1 MHHGLTR
8 SDAGAI
14 SVLTHRTA
22 VENGRRLRRRFAS
35 ASTFGCATK
44 ASWIDTM
51 STLTTSQP
59 NNRAQKLALVVGY
72 LALAGGVL
80 FAYGKPAASYEIDIY
95 AATPI
100 GFWLGI
106 AIALLIAVFVTLY
119 APEGYVSL
127 AGLTLGGGAIAS
139 VAALPLLRSYFYYGN
154 GDGLTHLGWT
164 RDLFE
169 GSLSAFGLFY
179 PGIHTSA
186 LFVRG
191 VAGTTI
197 PRSLLLI
204 VFAYVLV
211 YLVFIP
217 LCVRSMTSHRGAM
230 LLGGLMGL
238 LLLPINHQGVNYM
251 SPHPISD
258 SILVTPVVVYLLINY
273 LTSPSD
279 VFDSRLPISAVS
291 AAFAI
296 TLGATVLFHPQQAA
310 NLIILFITLSGVQ
323 FLYRSIRPDSAIADH
338 RTMYG
343 PTAFIIGSFMLW
355 SVGRSRFGGSVDAVI
370 REVLSFLSGGANVG
384 ASTASQASSLTAIG
398 GSILELFL
406 KLFGVSLVV
415 AALAGLLMLTSLSG
429 RLRDAPDTRALV
441 KYFTIG
447 LVVLIPYSLV
457 FYIGSISELFFRNA
471 GLIMLFSTIL
481 GSIALYRYVSG
492 LSEIV
497 PVGGVRA
504 VLSVIIVAMLAL
516 SVVVVFPSPY
526 IFLPNDQVTETQMSG
541 YQFAFNHGTE
551 ETPIYGLRSG
561 PWRYKHGVLGV
572 EGTPVAQGSRSIP
585 GENLSALAGRTSNNR
600 YVAVTDAARQREV
613 QVYRSLR
620 YSRENVSA
628 LDNQP
633 GVSLVQTNG
642 DFDLYLVAGSNPAD
656 AGASATVSNETRTAG
671 VNRTTP
677 RAPPTNRSVFGNA
690 SPRTQRARTPTATAT
705 PTATPTPTET
715 TTATATPTTT
725 DSGSIFGSFGDSST
739 TTATPTSTQQARTT
753 ATATPTPTATA
764 TPTASPTSTAT
775 PTTTDSGSV
784 FGSFGGSS
792 NATATPTRMS
802 GPTVGG

>member
-1 MHHGLTR
+1 MTP
-8 SDAGAI
+8 
-14 SVLTHRTA
+14 
-22 VENGRRLRRRFAS
+22 LRKCEYVWMRHA
-35 ASTFGCATK
+35 AQWT
-44 ASWIDTM
+44 DTM
-51 STLTTSQP
+51 STLTTTQQP

-106 AIALLIAVFVTLY
+106 AVALLIAVFVTLY

-139 VAALPLLRSYFYYGN
+139 VAGLPLLRSYYYYGS

-164 RDLFE
+164 RDLLD

-179 PGIHTSA
+179 PGIHTSG
-186 LFVRG
+186 LFIRG

-197 PRSLLLI
+197 PRSLLLL

-230 LLGGLMGL
+230 LLGGLVGL
-238 LLLPINHQGVNYM
+238 LVLPINHLGVNYM

-258 SILVTPVVVYLLINY
+258 SILITPVVVYLLINY

-279 VFDSRLPISAVS
+279 VFDSRLPVSAISAV
-291 AAFAI
+291 FAV

-323 FLYRSIRPDSAIADH
+323 FIYRSVRPDSPIADH

-343 PTAFIIGSFMLW
+343 PTVFLIGSFMLW
-355 SVGRSRFGGSVDAVI
+355 SVGRGRYESSVDAVI
-370 REVLSFLSGGANVG
+370 RELLSFLTGGANIG
-384 ASTASQASSLTAIG
+384 ASTASQAASLTAIG
-398 GSILELFL
+398 GSFVELFL

-415 AALAGLLMLTSLSG
+415 AALAGLLMLTSIFG

-441 KYFTIG
+441 KYFTVG

-492 LSEIV
+492 LSEVV
-497 PVGGVRA
+497 PIGGVRA

-516 SVVVVFPSPY
+516 SVVVIFPSPY
-526 IFLPNDQVTETQMSG
+526 VFLPNDQVSETQISG
-541 YQFAFNHGTE
+541 YEFAFEHGLE
-551 ETPIYGLRSG
+551 DTPMYGLRDG
-561 PWRYKHGVLGV
+561 PWRYKHAILGV
-572 EGTPVAQGSRSIP
+572 EGTDVAQGSRGIP
-585 GENLSALAGRTSNNR
+585 GENLSALAGRTANNR
-600 YVAVTDAARQREV
+600 YVAVTEAAREREV

-620 YSRENVSA
+620 YSRENISA

-642 DFDLYLVAGSNPAD
+642 EFDLYLVAGSNPAD
-656 AGASATVSNETRTAG
+656 AGASATVPRNNRSAG
-671 VNRTTP
+671 TNGTTP
-677 RAPPTNRSVFGNA
+677 TAQSTNGSVFGNA
-690 SPRTQRARTPTATAT
+690 PTPTPQARTPTA
-705 PTATPTPTET
+705 
-715 TTATATPTTT
+715 
-725 DSGSIFGSFGDSST
+725 
-739 TTATPTSTQQARTT
+739 T

-764 TPTASPTSTAT
+764 TPTA
-775 PTTTDSGSV
+775 TTTDSGSI

-792 NATATPTRMS
+792 NATATSTRTS

>member
-1 MHHGLTR
+1 
-8 SDAGAI
+8 
-14 SVLTHRTA
+14 
-22 VENGRRLRRRFAS
+22 
-35 ASTFGCATK
+35 
-44 ASWIDTM
+44 M
-51 STLTTSQP
+51 STLTTTQQP
-59 NNRAQKLALVVGY
+59 HNRAQKLALVVGY

-80 FAYGKPAASYEIDIY
+80 FAYGKPASSYEIDIY
-95 AATPI
+95 TATPT

-106 AIALLIAVFVTLY
+106 AVALLVAVVVTLY

-127 AGLTLGGGAIAS
+127 AGLTLGGGAMAS
-139 VAALPLLRSYFYYGN
+139 VAALPLLRSYFYYGS

-169 GSLSAFGLFY
+169 GTLSAFGLFY

-204 VFAYVLV
+204 VLAYVLV

-217 LCVRSMTSHRGAM
+217 LCVRSMTADRGAM

-238 LLLPINHQGVNYM
+238 LVLPINHLGVNYM
-251 SPHPISD
+251 TPHPISD
-258 SILVTPVVVYLLINY
+258 AILITPVVVYLLINY

-279 VFDSRLPISAVS
+279 VFDSRLPVSAVS

-296 TLGATVLFHPQQAA
+296 ALGGMVLFHPQQAA

-323 FLYRSIRPDSAIADH
+323 LLYRSVWPDSAIASH
-338 RTMYG
+338 RTMYA
-343 PTAFIIGSFMLW
+343 PTAFLIGSFMLW
-355 SVGRSRFGGSVDAVI
+355 SVGRSRFSGSVDAVI
-370 REVLSFLSGGANVG
+370 RELLSFLTGGANLG
-384 ASTASQASSLTAIG
+384 ASAASQGASLTAIG

-441 KYFTIG
+441 KYFAIG

-457 FYIGSISELFFRNA
+457 FYIGSVSELFFRNA
-471 GLIMLFSTIL
+471 GLIVLFSTIL
-481 GSIALYRYVSG
+481 ASIALYRYVSG
-492 LSEIV
+492 LAEIV

-504 VLSVIIVAMLAL
+504 VLSVAIVAMLAL

-541 YQFAFNHGTE
+541 YRFAFEHGLE
-551 ETPIYGLRSG
+551 EAPIFGLRSG
-561 PWRYKHGVLGV
+561 PFRYKHGVLGV
-572 EGTPVAQGSRSIP
+572 EGTDITQGGRGIP
-585 GENLSALAGRTSNNR
+585 GENLSALAGRTANNR
-600 YVAVTDAARQREV
+600 YVAVTEAAREREI

-620 YSRENVSA
+620 YSRENISA

-642 DFDLYLVAGSNPAD
+642 AFSLYLVAGSNPAD
-656 AGASATVSNETRTAG
+656 TGASATVPNGTRTAST
-671 VNRTTP
+671 NATTP
-677 RAPPTNRSVFGNA
+677 TTPSANRSVFGNA
-690 SPRTQRARTPTATAT
+690 SPPTRRTRTPTATPTATAT
-705 PTATPTPTET
+705 PTPTV
-715 TTATATPTTT
+715 
-725 DSGSIFGSFGDSST
+725 
-739 TTATPTSTQQARTT
+739 
-753 ATATPTPTATA
+753 TATPTPTATA
-764 TPTASPTSTAT
+764 TATATPTESGSIFGTFEDSSTATATATPTATTAPTATRTTTATPTTSLTPTASPTP
-775 PTTTDSGSV
+775 PTTTDSASI
-784 FGSFGGSS
+784 FGTFGDSP
-792 NATATPTRMS
+792 NATATPTS
-802 GPTVGG
+802 EPTAGR